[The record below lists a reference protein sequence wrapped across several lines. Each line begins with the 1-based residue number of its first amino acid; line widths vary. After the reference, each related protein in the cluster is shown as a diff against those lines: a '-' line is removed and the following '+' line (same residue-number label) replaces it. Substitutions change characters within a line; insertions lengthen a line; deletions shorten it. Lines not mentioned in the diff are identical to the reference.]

1 METEAICPFEE
12 KEEEIDVLGSRF
24 IASLYPLEEKDDV
37 KKCIERTKE
46 RHPKATHYPYAY
58 RLMPF
63 EGMSDEGEP
72 KGSTGIPLLEAL
84 RQKKVDRALV
94 VVTRYF
100 GGTKLGLPRLTRTYR
115 EALLLAVTNMEEAV
129 FVPTMRVKIKT
140 TYPIYESLK
149 RDASRYG
156 YEISNVIFSISV
168 ELDLVGDAKIIA
180 SLLDR
185 HQKEIETIAKS
196 EETIRRKKHD
206 QSR

>member
-1 METEAICPFEE
+1 METEVIFPFEE
-12 KEEEIDVLGSRF
+12 REEEIDVLGSRF
-24 IASLYPLEEKDDV
+24 IASLYPLDEREEV
-37 KKCIERTKE
+37 KKYIEKTKE

-58 RLMPF
+58 RLLPF

-84 RQKKVDRALV
+84 RQKKADRILV

-100 GGTKLGLPRLTRTYR
+100 GGTKLGLSRLTRTYR
-115 EALLLAVTNMEEAV
+115 DALSLAVTKMEEAI
-129 FVPTMRVKIKT
+129 FVPTMRAKIKT
-140 TYPIYESLK
+140 SYPIYESLK
-149 RDASRYG
+149 RDADRYG
-156 YEISNVIFSISV
+156 YQVSNAVFSISV
-168 ELDLVGDAKIIA
+168 ELDLVGDAKIVV

-185 HQKEIETIAKS
+185 YQKEIEIIAKS